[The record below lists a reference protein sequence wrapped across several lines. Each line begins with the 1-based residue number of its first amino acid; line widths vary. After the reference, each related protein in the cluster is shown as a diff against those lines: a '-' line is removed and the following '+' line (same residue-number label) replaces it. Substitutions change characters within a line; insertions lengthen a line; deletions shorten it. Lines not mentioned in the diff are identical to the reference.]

1 MLNVFN
7 FGMELRDAVSA
18 RRIHHQL
25 LPDRFEFEAGFPRQF
40 QRALS
45 QVHVNITLAQQLDCA
60 TVQAIHVTKDGAIH
74 AVSDP
79 RTGGQPSGY

>member
-1 MLNVFN
+1 
-7 FGMELRDAVSA
+7 MELRDAVLA
-18 RRIHHQL
+18 CRIHHQL
-25 LPDRFEFEAGFPRQF
+25 LQDKFKFEAGFPWQF

-45 QVHVNITLAQQLDCA
+45 QVHVNIALAQQLDCA
-60 TVQAIHVTKDGAIH
+60 MVQAIHITKNEAIH

>member
-7 FGMELRDAVSA
+7 FGMKLRDAVSA
-18 RRIHHQL
+18 RRVHHQL

-45 QVHVNITLAQQLDCA
+45 QLHNLTLAQQLEYA
-60 TVQAIHVTKDGAIH
+60 AVQAIHVTKDGVIH